1 MCPDM
6 THSQMYRVA
15 PTDPWDALQSVGALW
30 IPYVPYI
37 VAKTRNDRPIGC
49 LTEGATTDP

>member
-37 VAKTRNDRPIGC
+37 VAKTRNNRPIGC
-49 LTEGATTDP
+49 LTEEATTDP